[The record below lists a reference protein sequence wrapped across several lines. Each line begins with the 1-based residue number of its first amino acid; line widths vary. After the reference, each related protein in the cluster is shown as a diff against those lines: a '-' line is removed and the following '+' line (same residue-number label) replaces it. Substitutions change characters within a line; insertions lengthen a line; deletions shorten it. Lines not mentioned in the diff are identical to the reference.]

1 MGATSDTIRSNRHPD
16 KMRQDDREPPDTTK
30 IDQESNQPP
39 DMSSSTPDKMRNQ
52 SRTTDNRPD
61 MIRTTYPR
69 QLESMSSTPTPS
81 EATDTPTN

>member
-1 MGATSDTIRSNRHPD
+1 
-16 KMRQDDREPPDTTK
+16 
-30 IDQESNQPP
+30 
-39 DMSSSTPDKMRNQ
+39 MSSSTPDKMRNQ

-69 QLESMSSTPTPS
+69 QLESMSSSTPTPS